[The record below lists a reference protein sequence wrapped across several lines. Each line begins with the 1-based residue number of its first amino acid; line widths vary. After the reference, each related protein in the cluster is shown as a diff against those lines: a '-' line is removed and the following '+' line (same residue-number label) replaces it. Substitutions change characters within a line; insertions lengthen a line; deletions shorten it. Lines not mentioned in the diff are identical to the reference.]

1 MTLFRQSASLSAISA
16 AIILLFSSSAMAAL
30 TYQFNWVGQ
39 VAGFSA
45 SGQFSFDDSQSYSDG
60 IVRGSDLD
68 SFDVSFYDPNGTLLR
83 TYSDNHLTFADFNFA
98 FDINDGEI
106 LQNGKFSDSDGLN
119 IGEKTPD
126 GSGGFTGLSL
136 WSRSK
141 DTSPPLMHIDDW
153 GNEFGFPIGYGSHED
168 VAFYTR
174 TTQEL
179 IDTGKMGQTY
189 IDNGTHFGLNELG
202 SPIQVS
208 AVPLPSAAL
217 LFASS
222 LLFAGTHFRRRKE
235 R

>member
-1 MTLFRQSASLSAISA
+1 MKPARLLPSLLTISLT
-16 AIILLFSSSAMAAL
+16 IMSFFSPVAL
-30 TYQFNWVGQ
+30 ANAYQFNWEGQ

-45 SGQFSFDDSQSYSDG
+45 SGQFSFDGTQTYTDN
-60 IVRGSDLD
+60 IVRKTDLE
-68 SFDVSFYDPNGTLLR
+68 SFDVSFYDPNGSLLK
-83 TYSDNHLTFADFNFA
+83 TYTNNHQTFANFNFA
-98 FDINDGEI
+98 FDINDKEI
-106 LQNGKFSDSDGLN
+106 LQNGKFSDPDGLN

-126 GSGGFTGLSL
+126 GNGGYTGLAL

-141 DTSPPLMHIDDW
+141 DTSPALMHIDDW

-179 IDTGKMGQTY
+179 MDTGKMGQYY

-208 AVPLPSAAL
+208 AVPLPPAVL

-222 LLFAGTHFRRRKE
+222 LLFVGAHSTRKKK
-235 R
+235 